1 MTRYI
6 KYRDYSMGFTKRSIV
21 MNQSGFSLIELVIVI
36 AIMGLLGMAAV
47 PSFSAIQNKTK
58 NTSFKSTAHTIEM
71 ALETYVLDKG
81 AYPSGQNVSASAL
94 VETLMTAGLLTTVPI
109 NPFTGKA
116 IAETDAKGRLSYSQ
130 TASGYTLTVYG
141 SDTDT
146 PIATLVR

>member
-1 MTRYI
+1 
-6 KYRDYSMGFTKRSIV
+6 

-81 AYPSGQNVSASAL
+81 TYPSGQNVSSSAL

-116 IAETDAKGRLSYSQ
+116 IAPCFCLFLGVDLFFVLSYLLELLAVPLFKGFQ
-130 TASGYTLTVYG
+130 PVFRRVIGTNTK
-141 SDTDT
+141 
-146 PIATLVR
+146 PR